1 MCFDLIVIG
10 FIVMGA
16 GGWGMVRDGY
26 LRVEKVRVVGWV
38 AVDR

>member
-10 FIVMGA
+10 FSDGCWWMGN
-16 GGWGMVRDGY
+16 GEGY

-38 AVDR
+38 VAVDR